1 MGQFQIISR
10 GGKTAATSVPPA
22 SCSLTADAVVV
33 GGEPREGII
42 YLSLDIVFK
51 KMAAMAMTAMMMATM
66 AVTLNDYGNDGND
79 GNDNDATLMSGNNGN
94 TL

>member
-42 YLSLDIVFK
+42 YLSLDHCIQK
-51 KMAAMAMTAMMMATM
+51 DGS
-66 AVTLNDYGNDGND
+66 NGNDSND
-79 GNDNDATLMSGNNGN
+79 DGNNGSDSQ
-94 TL
+94 